1 MRKLLAK
8 ALTLSL
14 TVATLA
20 SSMTFNAFAADKE
33 KITLWGSG
41 SDNVK
46 MALETIKDKFNAS
59 EDGKKYE
66 LEIQWITSGTGVQ
79 GLRDRVL
86 AAAKAG
92 ETDTDYDIVELGAD
106 EFKAYTNE
114 VNDIFMPL
122 DFAKIPN
129 IQNISAELS
138 EGKEYLSPYRGT
150 TVVLAYDSE
159 RVKEVPKTAEEL
171 YQWIKDHPGRFA
183 YNTPSS
189 GGAGGSFVVTAIY
202 NFLDE
207 AALQSADEKN
217 MEQWTKGF
225 DLLKELHP
233 FMYQSGGKTVYP
245 HKNQGTLDLL
255 ANQQVDMIPAWAD
268 MAISQTTEGRLPE
281 TTKIAQIEPSF
292 TGNLVT
298 FAMPKIGS
306 KSEGVYAVMNYM
318 LSDEAQQILLDD
330 LAAIPLVNKEFDSKN
345 GEMLKAISVDKFRRT
360 SLGEL
365 GTKLYEKWDTEIGT
379 LQ

>member
-1 MRKLLAK
+1 MKKFIAK

-14 TVATLA
+14 AIGTLA
-20 SSMTFNAFAADKE
+20 SSFVNVNAAEKE

-46 MALETIKDKFNAS
+46 MALESVKDKFNAS

-66 LEIQWITSGTGVQ
+66 LEIQWITSGSGVQ

-92 ETDTDYDIVELGAD
+92 ETDTDYDIIELGAD

-114 VNDIFMPL
+114 VEDVFVPL
-122 DFAKIPN
+122 DFSKIPN
-129 IQNISAELS
+129 IERVAAELA
-138 EGKEYLSPYRGT
+138 EGKEFLSPYRGT

-171 YQWIKDHPGRFA
+171 YQWIKDHPGKFA

-189 GGAGGSFVVTAIY
+189 GGAGGSFAVTAIY

-207 AALQSADEKN
+207 AALQSADEAN
-217 MEQWTKGF
+217 MEQWTQGF

-233 FMYQSGGKTVYP
+233 YLYQSGGKTVYP

-281 TTKIAQIEPSF
+281 TTKIAQIDPSF

-298 FAMPKIGS
+298 FAMPNIGS
-306 KSEGVYAVMNYM
+306 KSEGVYAVMNFM
-318 LSDEAQQILLDD
+318 LSDEAQQILLDE
-330 LAAIPLVNKEFDSKN
+330 LAAIPLIETQFESKN
-345 GEMLKAISVDKFRRT
+345 AEMLKDISVEAFRRASIGDLT
-360 SLGEL
+360 
-365 GTKLYEKWDTEIGT
+365 TKLYEKWDSEIGT
-379 LQ
+379 LE

>member
-1 MRKLLAK
+1 MKKFIAK

-14 TVATLA
+14 AIGTLA
-20 SSMTFNAFAADKE
+20 SSFVNVNAAEKE

-46 MALETIKDKFNAS
+46 MALESVKDKFNAS

-66 LEIQWITSGTGVQ
+66 LEIQWITSGSGVQ

-92 ETDTDYDIVELGAD
+92 ETDTDYDIIELGAD

-114 VNDIFMPL
+114 VEDVFVPL
-122 DFAKIPN
+122 DFSKIPN
-129 IQNISAELS
+129 IERVAAELA
-138 EGKEYLSPYRGT
+138 EGKEFLSPYRGT

-171 YQWIKDHPGRFA
+171 YQWIKDHPSKFA

-189 GGAGGSFVVTAIY
+189 GGAGGSFAVTAIY

-207 AALQSADEKN
+207 AALQSADEAN
-217 MEQWTKGF
+217 MEQWTQGF

-233 FMYQSGGKTVYP
+233 YLYQSGGKTVYP

-281 TTKIAQIEPSF
+281 TTKIAQIDPSF

-298 FAMPKIGS
+298 FAMPNIGS
-306 KSEGVYAVMNYM
+306 KSEGVYAVMNFM
-318 LSDEAQQILLDD
+318 LSDEAQQILLDE
-330 LAAIPLVNKEFDSKN
+330 LAAIPLVETQFESKN
-345 GEMLKAISVDKFRRT
+345 AEMLKDISVEAFRRASIGDLT
-360 SLGEL
+360 
-365 GTKLYEKWDTEIGT
+365 TKLYEKWDSEIGT
-379 LQ
+379 LE

>member
-1 MRKLLAK
+1 MKKFIAK

-14 TVATLA
+14 AIGTLA
-20 SSMTFNAFAADKE
+20 SSFVNVNAAEKE

-46 MALETIKDKFNAS
+46 MALESVKDKFNAS

-66 LEIQWITSGTGVQ
+66 LEIQWITSGSGVQ

-92 ETDTDYDIVELGAD
+92 ETDTDYDIIELGAD
-106 EFKAYTNE
+106 EFKTYTNE
-114 VNDIFMPL
+114 VEDIFVPL
-122 DFAKIPN
+122 DFSKIPN
-129 IQNISAELS
+129 IERVAAELA
-138 EGKEYLSPYRGT
+138 EGKEFLSPYRGT

-171 YQWIKDHPGRFA
+171 YQWIKDHPGKFA

-189 GGAGGSFVVTAIY
+189 GGAGGSFAVTAIY

-207 AALQSADEKN
+207 AALQSADEAN
-217 MEQWTKGF
+217 MEQWTQGF

-233 FMYQSGGKTVYP
+233 YLYQSGGKTVYP

-281 TTKIAQIEPSF
+281 TTKIAQIDPSF

-298 FAMPKIGS
+298 FAMPNIGS
-306 KSEGVYAVMNYM
+306 KSEGVYAVMNFM
-318 LSDEAQQILLDD
+318 LSDEAQQILLDE
-330 LAAIPLVNKEFDSKN
+330 LAAIPLVETQFESKN
-345 GEMLKAISVDKFRRT
+345 AEMLKDISVEAFRRASIGDLT
-360 SLGEL
+360 
-365 GTKLYEKWDTEIGT
+365 TKLYEKWDSEIGT
-379 LQ
+379 LE

>member
-1 MRKLLAK
+1 MKKFIAK

-14 TVATLA
+14 AIGTLA
-20 SSMTFNAFAADKE
+20 SSFVNVNAAEKE

-46 MALETIKDKFNAS
+46 MALESVKDKFNAS

-66 LEIQWITSGTGVQ
+66 LEIQWITSGSGVQ

-92 ETDTDYDIVELGAD
+92 ETDTDYDIIELGAD

-114 VNDIFMPL
+114 VEDVFVPL
-122 DFAKIPN
+122 DFSKIPN
-129 IQNISAELS
+129 IERVAAELA
-138 EGKEYLSPYRGT
+138 EGKEFLSPYRGT

-171 YQWIKDHPGRFA
+171 YQWIKDHPGKFA

-189 GGAGGSFVVTAIY
+189 GGAGGSFAVTAIY

-207 AALQSADEKN
+207 AALQSADEAN
-217 MEQWTKGF
+217 MEQWTQGF

-233 FMYQSGGKTVYP
+233 YLYQSGGKTVYP

-281 TTKIAQIEPSF
+281 TTKIAQIDPSF

-298 FAMPKIGS
+298 FAMPNIGS
-306 KSEGVYAVMNYM
+306 KSEGVYAVMNFM
-318 LSDEAQQILLDD
+318 LSDEAQQILLDE
-330 LAAIPLVNKEFDSKN
+330 LAAIPLVETQFESKN
-345 GEMLKAISVDKFRRT
+345 AEMLKDISVEAFRRASIGDLT
-360 SLGEL
+360 
-365 GTKLYEKWDTEIGT
+365 TKLYEKWDSEIGT
-379 LQ
+379 LE

>member
-1 MRKLLAK
+1 MKKFIAK

-14 TVATLA
+14 AIGTLA
-20 SSMTFNAFAADKE
+20 SSFVNVNAAEKE

-46 MALETIKDKFNAS
+46 MALESVKDKFNAS

-66 LEIQWITSGTGVQ
+66 LEIQWITSGSGVQ

-92 ETDTDYDIVELGAD
+92 ETDTDYDIIELGAD

-114 VNDIFMPL
+114 VEDVFVPL
-122 DFAKIPN
+122 DFSKIPN
-129 IQNISAELS
+129 IERVAAELA
-138 EGKEYLSPYRGT
+138 EGKEFLSPYRGT

-171 YQWIKDHPGRFA
+171 YQWIKDHPGKFA

-189 GGAGGSFVVTAIY
+189 GGAGGAFAVTAIY

-207 AALQSADEKN
+207 AALQSADEAN
-217 MEQWTKGF
+217 MEQWTQGF

-233 FMYQSGGKTVYP
+233 YLYQSGGKTVYP

-281 TTKIAQIEPSF
+281 TTKIAQIDPSF

-298 FAMPKIGS
+298 FAMPNIGS
-306 KSEGVYAVMNYM
+306 KSEGVYAVMNFM
-318 LSDEAQQILLDD
+318 LSDEAQQILLDE
-330 LAAIPLVNKEFDSKN
+330 LAAIPLVETQFESKN
-345 GEMLKAISVDKFRRT
+345 AEMLKDISVEAFRRASIGDLT
-360 SLGEL
+360 
-365 GTKLYEKWDTEIGT
+365 TKLYEKWDSEIGT
-379 LQ
+379 LE